1 MIIIFTVVLVNIIN
15 SFKLVTLVYKPG
27 SVYFHCFV
35 SKCLQVH
42 PSHMTSECYFE
53 FQSRILR
60 RGRDLRKSLL
70 KYTFQFRL
78 SSKTKIH
85 PMEGQLFRLTPRL
98 FLMMRCPW
106 GCGTEH
112 QWFTPPVP
120 HFGMRLSS
128 PPVAELVHCLAQGS
142 TPWASHFDLR
152 TVSVRRGCP
161 EGRNGVRRLAS
172 IQEISE
178 EPSELPGM
186 AEDCYQCITVFI
198 LLLKPASGIVAE
210 TSFQ

>member
-1 MIIIFTVVLVNIIN
+1 M
-15 SFKLVTLVYKPG
+15 
-27 SVYFHCFV
+27 
-35 SKCLQVH
+35 
-42 PSHMTSECYFE
+42 
-53 FQSRILR
+53 
-60 RGRDLRKSLL
+60 RKSLL

-85 PMEGQLFRLTPRL
+85 PMEGQLFWLTPRL

-128 PPVAELVHCLAQGS
+128 PPSGWVSPLPCPRLYPMGISLWSKDGQCEKGVPRGQEWGTKTRLNSGNFWRAIWAPWDGWRLLLVH
-142 TPWASHFDLR
+142 H
-152 TVSVRRGCP
+152 SV
-161 EGRNGVRRLAS
+161 
-172 IQEISE
+172 
-178 EPSELPGM
+178 
-186 AEDCYQCITVFI
+186 YFI

-210 TSFQ
+210 TSFQWTSVSVNSSFELA